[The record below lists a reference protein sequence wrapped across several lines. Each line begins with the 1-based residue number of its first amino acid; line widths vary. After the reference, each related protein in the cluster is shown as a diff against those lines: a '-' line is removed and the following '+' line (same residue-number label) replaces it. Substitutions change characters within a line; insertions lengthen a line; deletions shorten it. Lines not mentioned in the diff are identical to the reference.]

1 MNTVFSSGSRHLPDP
16 DLIRNIASDAVLEE
30 ACIRLCERRQD
41 YAPND
46 DVWDLRRHWAE
57 IKPQVQQTLPAG
69 EYEFSPLAELRLPD
83 GETRQLMLL
92 N

>member
-1 MNTVFSSGSRHLPDP
+1 MMHHTP
-16 DLIRNIASDAVLEE
+16 DLIQLFASDAVLEE
-30 ACIRLCERRQD
+30 AYTWICERRKD

-46 DVWDLRRHWAE
+46 DVWDLRRRWAE

-69 EYEFSPLAELRLPD
+69 EYEFSPPAELRLPD
-83 GETRQLMLL
+83 GETRQLVLL